1 MYYGCYACLCVL
13 CRLLSAPTKEHLL
26 GIASIGESM
35 CSTRDPTVTPISPG
49 YVSLEG
55 CPLLA
60 VALSVSQHVAIIC
73 GKISPGKCHG
83 LTNLCQWLGFF
94 FVVSM
99 KL

>member
-1 MYYGCYACLCVL
+1 
-13 CRLLSAPTKEHLL
+13 
-26 GIASIGESM
+26 M

-55 CPLLA
+55 CPLQA

-83 LTNLCQWLGFF
+83 LTYVNG
-94 FVVSM
+94 
-99 KL
+99 